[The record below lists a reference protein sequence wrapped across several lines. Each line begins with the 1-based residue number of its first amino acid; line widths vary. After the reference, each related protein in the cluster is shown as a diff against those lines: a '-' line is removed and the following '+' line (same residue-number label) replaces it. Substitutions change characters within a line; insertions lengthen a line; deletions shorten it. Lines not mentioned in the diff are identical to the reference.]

1 MKRRWVGEMSEDEEE
16 FEEIM
21 LLKYIRNKNKDKLC
35 RGPTLFRKRRDSKC
49 LTDLAINEKS
59 FVAEYRLD
67 VEGGLK
73 F

>member
-35 RGPTLFRKRRDSKC
+35 RGPTLFRNDGI
-49 LTDLAINEKS
+49 LN
-59 FVAEYRLD
+59 V
-67 VEGGLK
+67 
-73 F
+73 